1 LHLRGALRP
10 GHLEEFALAAEVGDV
25 VELQRSRN
33 EVPQEGL
40 EVFVRFV
47 FVALIAHPFMG

>member
-1 LHLRGALRP
+1 LRP

-25 VELQRSRN
+25 VELQRSRH

-40 EVFVRFV
+40 ELFVRFV